1 MATATFTACSFCG
14 TPRKEAGKLMP
25 TPDGKE
31 AICSKCIDKSHALL
45 HMDDVR
51 DEEHTEGQVHIRMY
65 TPKEMLDHLNEYVIG
80 QDDAKKYLCSA
91 VYNHYKKL
99 RHFQSREKGD
109 IELDKSNVLMLGP
122 SGCGKTY
129 LVQKLADMFGV
140 PFVIADATT
149 FSQAGYVG
157 DDVEMCITRLF
168 QTAKGNTVEEKVMR
182 AETGIIFIDEIDK
195 IRRMGTIGA
204 SNSRDVSGEGVQQ
217 ALLKLLEGTQAH
229 VPIEMGRKVPG
240 QPQIMIDTTRILFI
254 CGGAF
259 AHIAEVIEKRVNKSK
274 SGMGFGVESLTKTQL
289 EEQKHKLLH
298 QVSTEDLI
306 EYGLIPEFVGRL
318 PVHVTL
324 DQLNEEQLKKIL
336 LEPKNAILKQYKLLF
351 EMDDKELVFTEEA
364 IDLTVKKAAEM
375 KVGARA
381 LRSIMERVLNDLMF
395 DIPSSKEKTFTIDK
409 AFVEERFRRQERLEA
424 A

>member
-1 MATATFTACSFCG
+1 MANTFKKCSFCD
-14 TPRKEAGKLMP
+14 TARDEAGKLLP
-25 TPDGKE
+25 TPDGKG
-31 AICSKCIDKSHALL
+31 AICASCIEKGYALL
-45 HMDDVR
+45 HMDDVKNS
-51 DEEHTEGQVHIRMY
+51 DTSEEGRVAIRMY
-65 TPKEMLDHLNEYVIG
+65 TPKEMQEHLNQYVIG

-99 RHFQSREKGD
+99 KHFQGREAGD

-140 PFVIADATT
+140 PFVIGDATT

-157 DDVEMCITRLF
+157 DDVETMITRLF
-168 QTAKGNTVEEKVMR
+168 QKATGSTIEEKIMR
-182 AETGIIFIDEIDK
+182 CETGIVFIDEIDK
-195 IRRMGTIGA
+195 IRRMGAGA
-204 SNSRDVSGEGVQQ
+204 SITRDVSGEGVQQ
-217 ALLKLLEGTQAH
+217 SLLKLLEGTQAN
-229 VPIEMGRKVPG
+229 VPLEMGRKHPNAPSIV
-240 QPQIMIDTTRILFI
+240 IDTSRILFI

-259 AHIAEVIEKRVNKSK
+259 AHIGEVIEKRINKGKSGLGFGAETISK
-274 SGMGFGVESLTKTQL
+274 SELEAQKT
-289 EEQKHKLLH
+289 KLLH
-298 QVSTEDLI
+298 KVSTEDLI

-324 DQLNEEQLKKIL
+324 DQLNQEQLEKIL

-351 EMDDKELVFTEEA
+351 EMDGKELVFTEDA
-364 IDLTVKKAAEM
+364 IKLVVEKAFEM

-395 DIPSSKEKTFTIDK
+395 DIPSSKEKVFTIDK
-409 AFVEERFRRQERLEA
+409 AFAEERFRKQERLEVA
-424 A
+424 

>member
-1 MATATFTACSFCG
+1 MATATFKECSFCG
-14 TPRKEAGKLMP
+14 TLRGEAGKLLP
-25 TPDGKE
+25 TPDGTG
-31 AICSKCIDKSHALL
+31 AICQKCIDKGHTLL
-45 HMDDVR
+45 HMNDSK
-51 DEEHTEGQVHIRMY
+51 EEETTEGQISIKMY
-65 TPKEMLDHLNEYVIG
+65 TPQQMLDHLNKYVVG

-99 RHFQSREKGD
+99 KHYQTRDKEE

-157 DDVEMCITRLF
+157 DDVEISITRLF
-168 QTAKGNTVEEKVMR
+168 QNAKGNTVEEKIMR
-182 AETGIIFIDEIDK
+182 AETGIVFIDEIDK
-195 IRRMGTIGA
+195 IRRMGAGA
-204 SNSRDVSGEGVQQ
+204 SITRDVSGEGVQQ
-217 ALLKLLEGTQAH
+217 SLLKLLEGTQAN
-229 VPIEMGRKVPG
+229 VPLEVGRKHPSAPSIVV
-240 QPQIMIDTTRILFI
+240 DTSRILFI

-259 AHIAEVIEKRVNKSK
+259 AHIAEVIEKRVNKDK
-274 SGMGFGVESLTKTQL
+274 SGLGFGAQSMNKTEL

-324 DQLNEEQLKKIL
+324 DQLNQEQLEKIL
-336 LEPKNAILKQYKLLF
+336 LEPKNAMLKQYKLLF
-351 EMDDKELVFTEEA
+351 EMDGKELVFTEEA
-364 IDLTVKKAAEM
+364 IKLVVEKAFAM

-381 LRSIMERVLNDLMF
+381 LRSVMERVLNDLMF
-395 DIPSSKEKTFTIDK
+395 DIPSSKEKVFTIDK
-409 AFVEERFRRQERLEA
+409 AFVEERFRRQERQEA

>member
-1 MATATFTACSFCG
+1 MAATFKECSFCN
-14 TPRKEAGKLMP
+14 TPREEAGRLMP
-25 TPDGKE
+25 TADGKG
-31 AICSKCIDKSHALL
+31 AICQKCIESAHSMIEADKATESDASEG
-45 HMDDVR
+45 DVA
-51 DEEHTEGQVHIRMY
+51 IRMY
-65 TPKEMLDHLNEYVIG
+65 SPQQMLEHLNQYVVG
-80 QDDAKKYLCSA
+80 QDDAKKHLCSG

-99 RHFQSREKGD
+99 KHFQTRKKSE
-109 IELDKSNVLMLGP
+109 IELDKSNILMLGP

-157 DDVEMCITRLF
+157 DDVEICITRLF
-168 QTAKGNTVEEKVMR
+168 QNAKGNTIEEKIMR
-182 AETGIIFIDEIDK
+182 AETGIVFIDEIDK
-195 IRRMGTIGA
+195 IRRMGA
-204 SNSRDVSGEGVQQ
+204 SASMTRDVSGEGVQQ
-217 ALLKLLEGTQAH
+217 ALLKLLEGTQAN
-229 VPIEMGRKVPG
+229 VPLEVGRKHPNAPSIV
-240 QPQIMIDTTRILFI
+240 IDTSRILFI

-259 AHIAEVIEKRVNKSK
+259 AHIHEVIEKRVNKNK
-274 SGMGFGVESLTKTQL
+274 RGMGFGSDSMTAKELETQ
-289 EEQKHKLLH
+289 KDKLLH

-306 EYGLIPEFVGRL
+306 EYGLIPEFIGRL

-324 DQLNEEQLKKIL
+324 DQLNEEQLRKIL

-351 EMDDKELVFTEEA
+351 EMDEKELVFTEDA
-364 IDLTVKKAAEM
+364 IELVVKKAAAM

-381 LRSIMERVLNDLMF
+381 LRSVMERVLNDLMF
-395 DIPSSKEKTFTIDK
+395 DIPSEKKKKYEIDK